1 MHGRSQRLT
10 RSRQRSFVVGRL
22 RKQPR
27 SFGNNLIAGC
37 QKSGIM
43 KKLLYKLQWKVRRI
57 LLPIWGQE
65 CEQSDDLKGVLSPTV
80 FYSYG
85 KEYHRLYFLG
95 RIK

>member
-1 MHGRSQRLT
+1 
-10 RSRQRSFVVGRL
+10 
-22 RKQPR
+22 
-27 SFGNNLIAGC
+27 
-37 QKSGIM
+37 M